1 VGRALGHS
9 TTVRGY
15 GQYCP
20 IARGAE
26 VFATRWTPIIVRNL
40 LLGCHTFGE
49 LKAGAPGIPGSVL
62 TQRLRM
68 LERYGVVER
77 RPHPA
82 RRGSLYE
89 LTEAGREL
97 ESVTGALGAW
107 GQRWMELAPEHF
119 DAGMVL
125 WGLCRLLPEDR
136 LPDART
142 VIRFEVRDDPQK
154 RYWLLLDPPEA
165 EVCAKPPGGD
175 EDGVV
180 TTRAEWLAKW
190 HTGRLSL
197 GDALHAGVME
207 VEAPPGVERRLA
219 TWGGLG
225 RL

>member
-165 EVCAKPPGGD
+165 EVCAKPPGRRGRRGHHPG
-175 EDGVV
+175 GVAGQV
-180 TTRAEWLAKW
+180 AHGAALA
-190 HTGRLSL
+190 R
-197 GDALHAGVME
+197 DALHAGVME
-207 VEAPPGVERRLA
+207 VEAPPQIERRLA